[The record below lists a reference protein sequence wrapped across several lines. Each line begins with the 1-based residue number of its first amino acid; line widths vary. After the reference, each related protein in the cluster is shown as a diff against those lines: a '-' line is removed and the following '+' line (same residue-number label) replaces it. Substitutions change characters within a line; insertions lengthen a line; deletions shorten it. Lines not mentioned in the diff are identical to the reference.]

1 MPPDPIRHAL
11 GALNRL
17 WPLPALLAWSTC
29 WTLFFSA
36 RSAGFDLVVASVGV
50 AGVGV
55 AASLLG
61 RTPWRRV
68 FIGAGF
74 PLSLAASGAAASLPA
89 WAWLLPLGL
98 LAVLY
103 PINTWRD
110 APLFPTPT
118 GGLTGLAQLA
128 PLQPGARAVDAG
140 CGLGAGLRELHREYP
155 QIHLDGLEWS
165 WPLRWLCAARCRFAR
180 VRRADIWASDW
191 SGYDLVYVFQR
202 PESMARAWA
211 KASCELRPGRW
222 LVSLEFAVP
231 GVAAT
236 ARLEGGGGRR
246 VWLYQVAGE
255 TESDR
260 TAGRVGSV
268 QGAVVKLHEFVN
280 AVPLTVPTNLV

>member
-1 MPPDPIRHAL
+1 MPSDPVRQAL
-11 GALNRL
+11 QALNRL
-17 WPLPALLAWSTC
+17 WPLPALLVWALC
-29 WTLFFSA
+29 WALFIGA
-36 RSAGFDLVVASVGV
+36 RGVGV
-50 AGVGV
+50 DPGAAGVIAAALGV

-74 PLSLAASGAAASLPA
+74 PLSWIASGASGMAGALATFPA

-98 LAVLY
+98 LALLY

-110 APLFPTPT
+110 APLFPTPS

-128 PLQPGARAVDAG
+128 PLAPNARAVDAG

-155 QIHLDGLEWS
+155 QVRLEGLEWS
-165 WPLRWLCAARCRFAR
+165 WPLRWLCAARCHFATI
-180 VRRADIWASDW
+180 RRADIWAADW

-211 KASCELRPGRW
+211 KACRELRPGGW
-222 LVSLEFAVP
+222 LVSLEFEVP

-236 ARLEGGGGRR
+236 AVLEGGEGRR
-246 VWLYQVAGE
+246 VWLYKKS
-255 TESDR
+255 SDPYLINGDGHR
-260 TAGRVGSV
+260 
-268 QGAVVKLHEFVN
+268 
-280 AVPLTVPTNLV
+280 